1 MLSVDYLRKAL
12 GALPEFTDTAAQVH
26 ASDGYDGVISIL
38 ANIRGTAF
46 PCVVLEDRSSGE
58 LGCRPGGFDSYSLVL
73 WVMDSKGRDEQES
86 TVYARMFALAKSIV
100 RLLVRDSREHFPGMD
115 IASIP
120 YNRRQGGPGC
130 CGYELVISFFDD
142 IDLSYGQ

>member
-1 MLSVDYLRKAL
+1 MDY
-12 GALPEFTDTAAQVH
+12 
-26 ASDGYDGVISIL
+26 
-38 ANIRGTAF
+38 
-46 PCVVLEDRSSGE
+46 VVLNVP
-58 LGCRPGGFDSYSLVL
+58 C
-73 WVMDSKGRDEQES
+73 RDEQES
-86 TVYARMFALAKSIV
+86 AVYARMFALAKRFV

-130 CGYELVISFFDD
+130 YGYELVISFFDD